1 MLLKH
6 KKPLEDFLFTREQ
19 SLFKLGKTIILYDLT
34 NTYFESSGLYNELV
48 AYAHSKEKRTDCP
61 LVTLGLVLDGSG
73 FPRRSEIF
81 KGNVNEASTI
91 AGISQ
96 S

>member
-48 AYAHSKEKRTDCP
+48 AYAHSKEKRTD
-61 LVTLGLVLDGSG
+61 VLDGSG